1 MAPYFVLI
9 PLIAYIP
16 MFAYE
21 TYIAFRRIGKPLD
34 KGGEYL
40 HATWEVTHTFL
51 ILSINYFVWLYS
63 DAVVDVGR
71 AVFVALLV
79 FGAAF
84 IVRAVLYTQLFYIK
98 SSKEPNT
105 LIDRLFAW
113 LHVVMVGSLLY
124 TLAAAA
130 QVLLSGVYEAN
141 QTFLPLLWPGLVLM
155 LPLISV
161 PLYFLYKTKSQ

>member
-9 PLIAYIP
+9 PLLAYVP

-34 KGGEYL
+34 KGGAYL
-40 HATWEVTHTFL
+40 HATWEATHTFL

-71 AVFVALLV
+71 AAFVPLLL

-84 IVRAVLYTQLFYIK
+84 ILRAVCYTQLFYIQ
-98 SSKEPNT
+98 SSKKPNVFM
-105 LIDRLFAW
+105 DRVFAW
-113 LHVVMVGSLLY
+113 LHVVMAACLLY
-124 TLAAAA
+124 TVAVATG
-130 QVLLSGVYEAN
+130 VLLTGGYEAN
-141 QTFLPLLWPGLVLM
+141 QTFMPLLWPGLILM

-161 PLYFLYKTKSQ
+161 PLYFLYKTKSR